1 MGHYV
6 VCIKQVPDST
16 QMRID
21 PETGTLIRQGVPVV
35 INPYDL
41 PAIEAALEVKDRYGG
56 KISVITMGPPLA
68 AESLKECVGMGCDEG
83 IHLTDR
89 LCAGAD
95 TLATTKMLAA
105 MITRMNEEGEPVD
118 LVFTG
123 KQTIDGDTAQVGPG
137 VATRLHY
144 TQLTYVHRI
153 LNIDFELKK
162 MVVQRKLERG
172 IEVVEARLPALLMC
186 LPSMRTFRRQDPAT
200 LLQGD
205 AYKVVTRG
213 SKDYGLEPTQVGL
226 KGSPT
231 IVAKTFTPTSKKEG
245 IALNGDWKSVASELI
260 DRLIER
266 KKLAVISGN
275 GRVGTGEDA
284 MRAREGAG
292 E

>member
-1 MGHYV
+1 MSHYV

-35 INPYDL
+35 INPYDM

-56 KISVITMGPPLA
+56 KITVITMGPPLA

-95 TLATTKMLAA
+95 TLATTKMLAT
-105 MITRMNEEGEPVD
+105 MIERMNDEGERVD

-144 TQLTYVHRI
+144 AQLTYVHRI
-153 LNIDFELKK
+153 VRIDFELRK

-186 LPSMRTFRRQDPAT
+186 LPSMRTFRRQSPEI
-200 LLQGD
+200 LLGGD
-205 AYKVVTRG
+205 AYKPITRG
-213 SKDYGLEPTQVGL
+213 SKDYGLEPTEVGL

-245 IALNGDWKSVASELI
+245 IPLKGDWNSVASELI
-260 DRLIER
+260 ERLIER
-266 KKLAVISGN
+266 RKLSAIYGD
-275 GRVGTGEDA
+275 GRPASAQAGMD
-284 MRAREGAG
+284 AREGAG
-292 E
+292 